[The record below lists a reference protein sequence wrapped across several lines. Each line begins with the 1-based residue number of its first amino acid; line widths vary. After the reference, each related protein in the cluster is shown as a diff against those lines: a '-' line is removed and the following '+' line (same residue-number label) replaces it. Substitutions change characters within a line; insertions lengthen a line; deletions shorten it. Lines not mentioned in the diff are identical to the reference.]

1 MDEPFASVDELTARQ
16 LRETTRRL
24 CEQLHRTV
32 LFVTH
37 NLAEAA
43 YMSDFVVTL
52 TRRPAS
58 LDEHLTN
65 PLPTPR
71 RWGPEIYNF
80 AAQLETK
87 ATLKEEADL

>member
-1 MDEPFASVDELTARQ
+1 
-16 LRETTRRL
+16 
-24 CEQLHRTV
+24 
-32 LFVTH
+32 
-37 NLAEAA
+37 
-43 YMSDFVVTL
+43 MSDFVVTL

-87 ATLKEEADL
+87 VTLKEEADL